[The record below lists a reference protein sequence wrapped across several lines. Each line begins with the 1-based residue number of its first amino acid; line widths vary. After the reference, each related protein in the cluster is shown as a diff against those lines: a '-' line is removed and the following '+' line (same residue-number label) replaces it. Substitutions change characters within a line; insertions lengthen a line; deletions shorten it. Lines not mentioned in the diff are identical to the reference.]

1 MQDFLRGLRTRE
13 SDEHREGQARLRRF
27 FPGDRERELRRE
39 RGERRDPA
47 QTILDADVERTADG
61 ESDRLAQV
69 AGARVI
75 GRESGRRFVGGYQ
88 HQVHGC

>member
-1 MQDFLRGLRTRE
+1 MNLVLIT
-13 SDEHREGQARLRRF
+13 SDEAAGGLPSDDARARHLR
-27 FPGDRERELRRE
+27 
-39 RGERRDPA
+39 
-47 QTILDADVERTADG
+47 